1 MITLDDVLRDL
12 TYGEFSQLNLGNF
25 LPEEHENE
33 PDPKAYAQLCSWINL
48 GLKAIYSEFWLA
60 SEEIEIQL
68 YDSIGTYILSDD
80 YAVTNTASTQP
91 TKYIVDSI
99 SSPFT
104 DNILKIENVYDEEGN
119 ELPLNDPNFVDEAG
133 NPFSLYTPTYRELQ
147 VPWPNSYNTLAVQY
161 RATHPKIKYTYGMDP
176 TAIEVKIPHAL
187 HEALL
192 WYVAS
197 RGFGALGG
205 DQGAEGNDY
214 YQKFQNRVTEVKN
227 QGLYIQTEPSNDR
240 FADNGWC

>member
-25 LPEEHENE
+25 LPDEHENE

-60 SEEIEIQL
+60 TEEIEIQL
-68 YDSIGTYILSDD
+68 YEAIGTYVISTD
-80 YAVTNTASTQP
+80 YSVTQGTQP
-91 TKYIVDSI
+91 TLYLIDSV
-99 SSPFT
+99 SVPFT
-104 DNILKIENVYDEEGN
+104 DNCLKIESVYDEEGN
-119 ELPLNDPNFVDEAG
+119 ELPLNDDNYYDEEG

-147 VPWPNSYNTLAVQY
+147 VPWPNSYNTLAVQF
-161 RATHPKIKYTYGMDP
+161 RASHPKITYTSGMDP
-176 TAIEVKIPHAL
+176 AAIEVKIPHQL

-192 WYVAS
+192 WYIAS
-197 RGFGALGG
+197 RGFGSLGG

-214 YQKFQNRVTEVKN
+214 YRKYQARVAEVKE
-227 QGLYIQTEPSNDR
+227 QGLYIQTEPSNAR
-240 FADNGWC
+240 FEDNGWC